1 MARIFRI
8 VNRQSQIGNHKMSR
22 VGKKPIELPKGVDV
36 TINGNAITVKGPKG
50 ELKRTVNDRIQVV
63 KDGTVLEVKRQSD
76 EREDRAL
83 HGLTRALLANMVTGV
98 STGFT
103 KVLEIGAESVGY
115 RAEMSGKNLMLYLG
129 YSHPIDFPPPAGIN
143 FTADSKTR
151 TITVNG
157 IDKELVGE
165 TAAQVRKLRPPEP
178 YKGKG
183 IRYQGE
189 VVRRKA
195 GKAGKTGKGGK

>member
-1 MARIFRI
+1 MRRHAQPISQAR
-8 VNRQSQIGNHKMSR
+8 KEMSR
-22 VGKKPIELPKGVDV
+22 VGKKPIELPKGVD
-36 TINGNAITVKGPKG
+36 IAIDGSAVTVKGPKG
-50 ELKRTVNDRIQVV
+50 ELKRTFTDRIQVV
-63 KDGTVLEVKRQSD
+63 KEERQ
-76 EREDRAL
+76 DRAL
-83 HGLTRALLANMVTGV
+83 HGLSRALLANMVTGV
-98 STGFT
+98 STGYT

-115 RAEMSGKNLMLYLG
+115 RAEMTGKSLMLYLG
-129 YSHPIDFPPPAGIN
+129 YSHPIEFPPPAGIS
-143 FTADSKTR
+143 FATDPKTR
-151 TITVNG
+151 TITISG

-189 VVRRKA
+189 VIRRKA

>member
-1 MARIFRI
+1 
-8 VNRQSQIGNHKMSR
+8 MSR

>member
-1 MARIFRI
+1 
-8 VNRQSQIGNHKMSR
+8 MSR
-22 VGKKPIELPKGVDV
+22 VGKKPIDLPKGVDI

-50 ELKRTVNDRIQVV
+50 ELKRTVHDRVQVV
-63 KDGTVLEVKRQSD
+63 KDGAAVEVKRQSD

-129 YSHPIDFPPPAGIN
+129 YSHPIDFPPPAGIT

-195 GKAGKTGKGGK
+195 GKAGKTGKGSK